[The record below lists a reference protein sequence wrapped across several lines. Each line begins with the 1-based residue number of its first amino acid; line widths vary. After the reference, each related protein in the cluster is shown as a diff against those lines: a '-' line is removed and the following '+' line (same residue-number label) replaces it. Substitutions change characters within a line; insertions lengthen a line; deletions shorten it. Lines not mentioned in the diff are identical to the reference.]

1 MLLSVCALVRG
12 NEFKG
17 IDTVIEALP
26 RVLQSVPDL
35 QYVVVGEGE
44 IRAKLEGFAVKA
56 GVAANV
62 EFVGEVTDSELVELY
77 RSCDAFVLPS
87 RGQQVHGAIGG
98 EGFGRVYVEA
108 ALAGKPVIASCA
120 GGAAEAV
127 LDGKTGFLVH
137 PTSVDDVAEAV
148 LALFT
153 DRERAAAMGAAGR
166 KWARQMF
173 SQETLRETLQY
184 LLRPYGWEPAGSPQL
199 VHASGER

>member
-1 MLLSVCALVRG
+1 
-12 NEFKG
+12 
-17 IDTVIEALP
+17 
-26 RVLQSVPDL
+26 L

-62 EFVGEVTDSELVELY
+62 EFAGEVTDSELVELY

-87 RGQQVHGAIGG
+87 RGQQLRGSIGG

-173 SQETLRETLQY
+173 SQETLTETLQY
-184 LLRPYGWEPAGSPQL
+184 LLRPYGWEQAASPQL
-199 VHASGER
+199 VRAGGER